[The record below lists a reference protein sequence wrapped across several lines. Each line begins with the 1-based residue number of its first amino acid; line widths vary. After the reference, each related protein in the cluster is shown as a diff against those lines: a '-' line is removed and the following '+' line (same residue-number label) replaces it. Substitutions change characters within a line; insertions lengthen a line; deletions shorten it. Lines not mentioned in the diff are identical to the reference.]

1 MIYFIV
7 TNSSVLCSLN
17 TRSTIKLIKN
27 NGFCKRRDKEKF
39 NLFINKIIVI
49 QKQPYAE
56 LALYNVEN
64 LDLKGKHL
72 NISCLSSEQWPFGK
86 K

>member
-1 MIYFIV
+1 M
-7 TNSSVLCSLN
+7 
-17 TRSTIKLIKN
+17 
-27 NGFCKRRDKEKF
+27 
-39 NLFINKIIVI
+39 VI

-72 NISCLSSEQWPFGK
+72 NISCLSSEQWPFRK